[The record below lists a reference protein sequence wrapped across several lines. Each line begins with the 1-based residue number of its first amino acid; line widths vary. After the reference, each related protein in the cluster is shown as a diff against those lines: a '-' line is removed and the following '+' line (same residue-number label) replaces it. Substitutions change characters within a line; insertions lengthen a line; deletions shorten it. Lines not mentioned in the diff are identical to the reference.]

1 MIRVVL
7 FLIAVALVALGAAW
21 FADRPGEVAITWLG
35 YRIETSVMVMAVA
48 VIVVA
53 ASAIL
58 LWSLLRALVLSP
70 RRVAS
75 FVQRRRSAQAYL
87 AVTQGLIAIG
97 SGDVE
102 AARKFAG
109 QARRLKGHE
118 PLALLLSAQS
128 AQLSGD
134 RSAAEQ
140 TFRRMAEREDTRL
153 LGLRG
158 LFIEAERR
166 GDIDGARVFAE
177 RAASAA
183 PALAWAAQAVLDFR
197 CADRNWA
204 GALDALDNARTSRLV
219 DKANYRRRRAVLL
232 TARALS
238 RDEVDREAVKA
249 LVIEAVKLCP
259 ELVPAAA
266 LAGRLLAE
274 DGETR
279 KAGHVIETAWRAN
292 PHPDLAEA
300 YARLRPG
307 DSARDRLARVQ
318 QLARLSSDAESAL
331 ATARAAIDAREFAV
345 ARSALAP
352 LLAAPTQRVAQL
364 MAEIEEADTGDV
376 GRAREW
382 MGRALHAARD
392 PAWTA
397 DGLVSEKWMP
407 VSPVTGRLDAFQ
419 WKVPLADLPPP
430 SRVLDEA
437 RPPAEPPIVP
447 GLPPAEKS
455 VPAAASNEPPA
466 MLPRRPAPA
475 SPGERHPQTVI
486 PEVPVP
492 DDPGPDAGS
501 EFEPT
506 PVPRETWWRLRS
518 LFS

>member
-21 FADRPGEVAITWLG
+21 FADRPGEVAITWIG

-48 VIVVA
+48 VIAVVA
-53 ASAIL
+53 TTIL
-58 LWSLLRALVLSP
+58 LWSLLRALVRSP
-70 RRVAS
+70 GRFANFLR
-75 FVQRRRSAQAYL
+75 RRRSAQAYV
-87 AVTQGLIAIG
+87 AITQGLIAIG
-97 SGDVE
+97 SGDVQ

-109 QARRLKGHE
+109 QARRLKGQE

-140 TFRRMAEREDTRL
+140 TFRHMAEREDTRL

-158 LFIEAERR
+158 LFMEAERR
-166 GDIDGARVFAE
+166 GDMDAARGFAE
-177 RAASAA
+177 RAATAA

-197 CADRNWA
+197 CADRDWT
-204 GALDALDNARTSRLV
+204 GALGALDNAMASGLIN
-219 DKANYRRRRAVLL
+219 KANYRRRRAVLL

-238 RDEVDREAVKA
+238 RDEVDREAAKG

-279 KAGHVIETAWRAN
+279 KAGRVIEAAWRVN

-307 DSARDRLARVQ
+307 DSARDRLSRVQ
-318 QLARLSSDAESAL
+318 QLARASNDAESAL
-331 ATARAAIDAREFAV
+331 AVARAAIDAREFAV
-345 ARSALAP
+345 ARSALEP
-352 LLAAPTQRVAQL
+352 LLGAPTGRVALL

-382 MGRALHAARD
+382 MARAVHAARD

-419 WKVPLADLPPP
+419 WKVPLADLAAP
-430 SRVLDEA
+430 SRLIDEA
-437 RPPAEPPIVP
+437 RPAEPRVVAE
-447 GLPPAEKS
+447 LPPAEKS
-455 VPAAASNEPPA
+455 TPAATASGEPVVTA
-466 MLPRRPAPA
+466 PRRATSAP
-475 SPGERHPQTVI
+475 PVERRLQTVI
-486 PEVPVP
+486 AEVPVP
-492 DDPGPDAGS
+492 DDPGPDGGS
-501 EFEPT
+501 EFEPA
-506 PVPRETWWRLRS
+506 PAPRETWWRLRS
-518 LFS
+518 